1 MKRNRVFKKKL
12 GFYCTISL
20 HEPIFYEPIMK
31 TTSLTKWIFIF
42 ISLIWIQSATV
53 AETLPQFVDVTKEAG
68 IDFVHNTGAFG
79 EKYLPEEIAS
89 GCAFIDYD
97 NDGWQ
102 DILLVNGKD
111 WGGHPTGNRQTMGL
125 YRNNQE
131 RNVHRCHRNCR
142 TCRRVVRTWCRC
154 R

>member
-1 MKRNRVFKKKL
+1 
-12 GFYCTISL
+12 
-20 HEPIFYEPIMK
+20 MK
-31 TTSLTKWIFIF
+31 TTSLSKWIFIF
-42 ISLIWIQSATV
+42 ISLIWIQSTIA
-53 AETLPQFVDVTKEAG
+53 AETLPQFVDITTETG

-79 EKYLPEEIAS
+79 GKYLPEEIAS

-111 WGGHPTGNRQTMGL
+111 WGGHPTGRSTNDGPLSEQP
-125 YRNNQE
+125 E

-142 TCRRVVRTWCRC
+142 ACRGIVWAWRC
-154 R
+154 CC